1 MCYKVWIDREHSSEY
16 FDAIKEAEYLQ
27 EIESAKMEWNR
38 ALQQFHEV
46 SEPEA
51 VDFIIYYILAAEKR
65 YMYLLKKYKELKSI
79 PKLEELN
86 LSTNA

>member
-1 MCYKVWIDREHSSEY
+1 MCYKGWIDREHSKEY
-16 FDAIKEAEYLQ
+16 LDAIKEAEYLQ
-27 EIESAKMEWNR
+27 EIELAKMEWNR

-65 YMYLLKKYKELKSI
+65 YMYLLNKYKELKSI
-79 PKLEELN
+79 SKLEEIT